1 MDIRSVFS
9 SKGDKLIYIL
19 IVFVLISGVYFYVEG
34 RVNPVNDIVKREMDL
49 PVLLVIYDKS
59 GPLIISYYVQ
69 NTHTKRGAFFD
80 IPANTAATI
89 RSLKRIDRIDTVFNT
104 RAPGEFVQQVSQLLG
119 LEQSP
124 FYVFIDIQNL
134 AFLVD
139 LIRGVEIFVTSPISR
154 VQDEEMLSI
163 PSGSVL
169 LDGAKAS
176 EYLML
181 SEDHENNTRWLDR
194 RQRFVTAL
202 IRRLVAQVGILSHPK
217 VIEQL
222 HRRVTTDM
230 NEDSLLAF
238 FKALSLLD
246 TENMGYQRLV
256 GSVRLV
262 ESVPLLFPNYEG
274 QLLQETVRQTL
285 ATLAS
290 TENAGI
296 AFLPSK
302 IEIQNGTPRNGLGS
316 RTAQIFTSMG
326 YDVVS
331 VRNAAEVSAY
341 TVVIDLSGNLEAAQ
355 KIAEIIRTNRVYSLA
370 LANEEDLNVAV
381 DVRIILGN
389 DFDGRYVQQIN

>member
-1 MDIRSVFS
+1 M
-9 SKGDKLIYIL
+9 
-19 IVFVLISGVYFYVEG
+19 
-34 RVNPVNDIVKREMDL
+34 
-49 PVLLVIYDKS
+49 
-59 GPLIISYYVQ
+59 
-69 NTHTKRGAFFD
+69 
-80 IPANTAATI
+80 
-89 RSLKRIDRIDTVFNT
+89 
-104 RAPGEFVQQVSQLLG
+104 QQTSQLLG
-119 LEQSP
+119 LEQIP
-124 FYVFIDIQNL
+124 FYIFIDVQNL
-134 AFLVD
+134 AFLID
-139 LIRGVEIFVTSPISR
+139 LIRGVEIFVTSPIVR
-154 VQDEEMLSI
+154 VQDDKMLSI

-169 LDGAKAS
+169 LDGAKAV
-176 EYLML
+176 EYLL
-181 SEDHENNTRWLDR
+181 LTEDHENNTRWLDR
-194 RQRFVTAL
+194 RQRFITAL
-202 IRRLVAQVGILSHPK
+202 IRRLVNRVNILTHPK

-222 HRRVTTDM
+222 HHRMITDM
-230 NEDSLLAF
+230 NEDSLTVF

-246 TENMGYQRLV
+246 TENMGYQRLA
-256 GSVRLV
+256 GSVRMV

-274 QLLQETVRQTL
+274 QLLQETVRQTM

-331 VRNAAEVSAY
+331 VRNAAEISAY